1 MAVWSATTAAER
13 SLAMGAAVT
22 RATSARAVREDAP
35 AGLGLLDAI
44 GVIRHLK
51 PRESL
56 AVEGDVADRLHR
68 VTSGV
73 VAAYKATEDGR
84 RQIIAFHF
92 PGDPVCLS
100 TAGTVY
106 DYSAEAIGHASVCSV
121 LRTRAREYTKQ
132 VPSLSDG
139 LLDAVHRE
147 MAAAHERLL
156 WLGRKT
162 ARERLACF
170 LLECASRVG
179 EPQENGHKVVA
190 LPMNQQ
196 EIGDYLGLAAETV
209 SRTLAEFKRDGIVEV
224 LRPFSGVVIR
234 DMQRL
239 EATTDEGGSPP
250 SAGT

>member
-1 MAVWSATTAAER
+1 
-13 SLAMGAAVT
+13 MGAAVT
-22 RATSARAVREDAP
+22 GARSAWAVRENAP
-35 AGLGLLDAI
+35 AGLGILDAI
-44 GVIRHLK
+44 GVIRHLT
-51 PRESL
+51 PHESL
-56 AVEGDVADRLHR
+56 AVEGDAADRFHL
-68 VTSGV
+68 VMSGV
-73 VAAYKATEDGR
+73 VAAYKATADGR

-106 DYSAEAIGHASVCSV
+106 DHSAEAVGHVTVCSV
-121 LRTRAREYTKQ
+121 SRTRVREYTKQ
-132 VPSLSDG
+132 VPSLRHG
-139 LLDAVHRE
+139 LLDAVRRE

-179 EPQENGHKVVA
+179 EPQGNGHQVVP

-196 EIGDYLGLAAETV
+196 EIGDYLGLASETV
-209 SRTLAEFKRDGIVEV
+209 SRTLTELGRDGTIEV

-234 DMQRL
+234 DVQRL
-239 EATTDEGGSPP
+239 EATTDEGTLQPA
-250 SAGT
+250 AGP